1 MTDTLNPEQL
11 ENKAQQL
18 IDTLKAFWHWF
29 SNDPVHAIGTLAI
42 LLLVAV
48 IYSVRKRLGNNL
60 VDFADKLV
68 SLCTLFAISGFSA
81 YDFGLR
87 YRKHVIFE
95 HRVFNVRGLRTQ
107 GTFTLEV
114 DKVYVNLKIAP
125 ANHPNRSIPL
135 IDNEKLSGDRPIWD
149 FLRQTKQNW
158 AIVGAPGCGK
168 STLLQHIAI
177 TFAANKHRA
186 YRMPARFPV
195 LLFLREHIDAITG
208 SEINLA
214 ELAQSHFANAK
225 RYPGL
230 KPPDA
235 WFERQLIQG
244 RAVVLLDGLDEV
256 ADSAKRQA
264 VSQWVDRQIVN
275 YPRCRFIVTSRP
287 QGYLAAPLQRAH
299 RLEIQPFSW
308 AQVKEFA
315 HVWYLSN
322 EILSFGKK
330 DQGVLNKAKRD
341 AEDLLSRLQQVP
353 SLSELTV
360 NPLLLTM
367 IAMVHRYRGQ
377 LPGRRIELYA
387 EICDVLLGHWRAA
400 TGLKENLTAAQ
411 KRVALQPLAAAMM
424 EGKTRE
430 ISTSVALRLIDAP
443 LKQVGLEPQQAGL
456 QFLKSIEAGSGL
468 LCEKEN
474 ASWSFAHLSF
484 QEYLAACHWTENQT
498 HINWA
503 DFVNDSWWHET
514 LRLYAAQND
523 ATGMVS
529 ACLETNNVGCLALAA
544 ECLEEALK
552 LDDAMRKLVSERIDS
567 NLDSPDPDL
576 RRMAVEV
583 HLARRL
589 KNLQRIDDNTAIDL
603 DWISCAEYLLFIEE
617 TENKHRPE
625 HWLDYGF
632 PPGAE
637 KQPCMGIRAHSARAF
652 CLWLS
657 ARTGQTYRLPS
668 VEEVRS
674 HPPQQGGNFGAWV
687 FVPGQ
692 GHLAL
697 EWTNGN
703 ARQNVEQRLSAFSDL
718 PVRWSWDLRG
728 KENFDF
734 HYHAFINSYLI
745 NLFDFEHI
753 IRDWSRARYFVFA
766 FFERQQAS
774 ALDRTI
780 FSPFAARHFYR
791 KEKPALRNFDR
802 VFLDRDRDIA
812 LELAHALG
820 CVLHDRDL
828 RFELAHALDLDL
840 YLYLDHHVYDLA
852 LSFALADARTLA
864 LDLIKITEKAIKA
877 ITDQFNFFPRPQSC
891 EFETALREWLALSQM
906 APPDLTVIRHAARN
920 LIRLDLA
927 MLIQELPFI
936 SRALGRSQ
944 KTYRDFFR
952 FRRRQ
957 KNAIDPNL
965 IYDILLAW
973 YWALTI
979 ANARAEGK
987 LDAWEGL
994 RIVRERKDD

>member
-1 MTDTLNPEQL
+1 MADTPIPEQW
-11 ENKAQQL
+11 EDKAQQL
-18 IDTLKAFWHWF
+18 VNAFNDFLHWF
-29 SNDPVHAIGTLAI
+29 SNDPVHAAGTLAI
-42 LLLVAV
+42 LLLGSVL
-48 IYSVRKRLGNNL
+48 YSVRKRLGNNL

-68 SLCTLFAISGFSA
+68 SQCTLFAIKGFSA

-135 IDNEKLSGDRPIWD
+135 IDSEKLSGDRPIWD
-149 FLRQTKQNW
+149 FLRQDKQNW

-186 YRMPARFPV
+186 YRMPGRFPV
-195 LLFLREHIDAITG
+195 LLFLREHIDTITA
-208 SEINLA
+208 SETNLA

-235 WFERQLIQG
+235 WFERQFNQG

-256 ADSAKRQA
+256 ADSEKRQA

-275 YPRCRFIVTSRP
+275 YPHCRFIVTSRP

-308 AQVKEFA
+308 VQVKEFA
-315 HVWYLSN
+315 HVWYLAN

-353 SLSELTV
+353 SLAELTV

-400 TGLKENLTAAQ
+400 TGLKENLTVAQ

-424 EGKTRE
+424 RGKTRE
-430 ISTSVALRLIDAP
+430 ISTGEALRLIDAP
-443 LKQVGLEPQQAGL
+443 LKQVGLQPQQTGL
-456 QFLKSIEAGSGL
+456 QFLKDIEAGSGL

-484 QEYLAACHWTENQT
+484 QEYLAACHWTGTQAQL
-498 HINWA
+498 NWA
-503 DFVNDSWWHET
+503 DFVDNSWWHET
-514 LRLYAAQND
+514 LRLYSAQND

-529 ACLETNNVGCLALAA
+529 ACLERNNVGCLTLAA

-552 LDDAMRKLVSERIDS
+552 LDDAMRQRVSECIDA
-567 NLDSPDPDL
+567 NLDSPNPYL
-576 RRMAVEV
+576 RR
-583 HLARRL
+583 LAADVRLSRRL
-589 KNLQRIDDNTAIDL
+589 KNLQRIDDNSAIDL
-603 DWISCAEYLLFIEE
+603 DWISCAEYQLFTAE
-617 TENKHRPE
+617 TENKQRPE
-625 HWLDYGF
+625 HWPDHGF
-632 PPGAE
+632 PPGSA
-637 KQPCMGIRAHSARAF
+637 KQPCMGIKAESARAF
-652 CLWLS
+652 CKWLS
-657 ARTGQTYRLPS
+657 IRTGQTYRLPNAA
-668 VEEVRS
+668 EVMA
-674 HPPQQGGNFGAWV
+674 HPPPQIGNFGAWV
-687 FVPGQ
+687 LDSGQ
-692 GHLAL
+692 DQLVLGWA
-697 EWTNGN
+697 NGN
-703 ARQNVEQRLSAFSDL
+703 ALQNLEQRLSAFSDL
-718 PVRWSWDLRG
+718 PVRWGWDLCE
-728 KENFDF
+728 KQSFKVHF
-734 HYHAFINSYLI
+734 HAFIRAYSTYLL
-745 NLFDFEHI
+745 NFEHLALAVGLALGLASVRDFDTDSARDFE
-753 IRDWSRARYFVFA
+753 
-766 FFERQQAS
+766 
-774 ALDRTI
+774 L
-780 FSPFAARHFYR
+780 
-791 KEKPALRNFDR
+791 K
-802 VFLDRDRDIA
+802 
-812 LELAHALG
+812 
-820 CVLHDRDL
+820 
-828 RFELAHALDLDL
+828 
-840 YLYLDHHVYDLA
+840 
-852 LSFALADARTLA
+852 LA
-864 LDLIKITEKAIKA
+864 LDFSLNLDSFLALYLNILDFDPNPNLEIIKIVEKFI
-877 ITDQFNFFPRPQSC
+877 IDRLNSSFSLRSR
-891 EFETALREWLALSQM
+891 EFAAALQKLLTLSQKI
-906 APPDLTVIRHAARN
+906 PPDLTDIRHAARN

-927 MLIQELPFI
+927 MLIHQFPAI
-936 SRALGRSQ
+936 SGALGKSP
-944 KTYRDFFR
+944 KTWQDFFR
-952 FRRRQ
+952 FHRRQ
-957 KNAIDPNL
+957 KDTIDADL

-987 LDAWEGL
+987 LHAWEGL